1 MYVKVRFVKKDNPN
15 PQTYDYYTD
24 LKVGRGDYV
33 LVPSAFTF
41 SLAKVVKVM
50 EKSDKATKMVV
61 QKIDMAGYVER
72 RKKFERLRSVQG

>member
-15 PQTYDYYTD
+15 PLTYDYYTD
-24 LKVGRGDYV
+24 RELCRGDYV
-33 LVPSAFTF
+33 LVPSAFSF

-61 QKIDMAGYVER
+61 QKIDMADYIKR
-72 RKKFERLRSVQG
+72 RKKFEQLRSVQG